1 MSYGSSEG
9 ILGRTDRP
17 CNVVFQVSL
26 QKSFHWVNHE
36 LVRDL
41 GERREIAL
49 NFIQKN
55 LRGFRGP
62 IYKHPVPNM
71 WHNEAQFLAEFRECE
86 YWRFPIEH
94 EHLHLGTRGYRSFID
109 VVESEVMKHLQ
120 RGIDRNDLIV
130 LIHPDFFG
138 EAFDMPKPPCTH
150 LNGKFHGMTI
160 AIECNIDAAVCIVEK
175 DQFAQSNNPHRGTV
189 SGRWMSERRVE
200 RMMLG
205 AYQEDI
211 QRFIDPSNKSYHFQ
225 SKNFF
230 KYKKI
235 GSDYTGRK
243 FWVKDICSS
252 FDTMKLY
259 KQINDSNNKW
269 KELEERLKILQ
280 SIPKE
285 QMLKKH
291 QTEYD
296 LKVENICNSKW
307 VGIDFGEPII
317 RRRSGTTLVNEA
329 LRYLGD
335 NNAE

>member
-1 MSYGSSEG
+1 
-9 ILGRTDRP
+9 
-17 CNVVFQVSL
+17 
-26 QKSFHWVNHE
+26 
-36 LVRDL
+36 
-41 GERREIAL
+41 
-49 NFIQKN
+49 
-55 LRGFRGP
+55 
-62 IYKHPVPNM
+62 
-71 WHNEAQFLAEFRECE
+71 
-86 YWRFPIEH
+86 
-94 EHLHLGTRGYRSFID
+94 
-109 VVESEVMKHLQ
+109 
-120 RGIDRNDLIV
+120 
-130 LIHPDFFG
+130 
-138 EAFDMPKPPCTH
+138 
-150 LNGKFHGMTI
+150 
-160 AIECNIDAAVCIVEK
+160 
-175 DQFAQSNNPHRGTV
+175 
-189 SGRWMSERRVE
+189 MSERRVE